1 MKVWPGTTAALV
13 SLYYVS
19 RPRDA
24 IECVLELC
32 NAIKRCALCGRPCGP
47 VRTRVFAVHG
57 RSFTHRFAAATR
69 YVFTGPPLH
78 RRCSQSESR
87 WRRRWRPSLYRIV
100 GFPLVPE
107 GRGREGGE
115 EGERERERERKR
127 RDGTR
132 REGDE
137 KRRGETGEE
146 ERQRALEIESNKQQA
161 RENVIEL
168 ISLYLQK
175 RLAPS
180 TLLSHEVR
188 SDTSISVFIRPFRST
203 TSKVAPFYV
212 RPKHPLL
219 VHILT
224 KRPFNKAPC
233 TQNTLTAEVAYS
245 ISFQFLA
252 GSKKPLLW
260 KEHPSSARAAKAYAS
275 HTPAFSPIPAPYIRS
290 SRYNEWWGVQ
300 VG

>member
-1 MKVWPGTTAALV
+1 MAALV

-107 GRGREGGE
+107 GRGREGGG
-115 EGERERERERKR
+115 EGEREREREKEERRNEERGRRKEER
-127 RDGTR
+127 RDG
-132 REGDE
+132 G
-137 KRRGETGEE
+137 RGE
-146 ERQRALEIESNKQQA
+146 AESVRDREQQ
-161 RENVIEL
+161 
-168 ISLYLQK
+168 
-175 RLAPS
+175 
-180 TLLSHEVR
+180 
-188 SDTSISVFIRPFRST
+188 T
-203 TSKVAPFYV
+203 TSKRECHRADLPLPTKTTCTIHTSIARSPFSSV
-212 RPKHPLL
+212 QF
-219 VHILT
+219 VH
-224 KRPFNKAPC
+224 
-233 TQNTLTAEVAYS
+233 
-245 ISFQFLA
+245 
-252 GSKKPLLW
+252 
-260 KEHPSSARAAKAYAS
+260 
-275 HTPAFSPIPAPYIRS
+275 SPIPFDHI
-290 SRYNEWWGVQ
+290 
-300 VG
+300 